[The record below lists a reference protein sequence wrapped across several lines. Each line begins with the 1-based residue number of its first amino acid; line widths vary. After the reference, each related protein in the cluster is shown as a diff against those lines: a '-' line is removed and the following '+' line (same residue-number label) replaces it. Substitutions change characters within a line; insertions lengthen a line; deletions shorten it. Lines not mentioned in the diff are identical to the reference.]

1 MATDIYK
8 AVPALNTL
16 NVNLNDFA
24 PDNLSLEMYKG
35 LLKIGEEFDNTKQT
49 AIFNQTITNLDRA
62 DQEYKN
68 TFLSNKD
75 VDFQNGEFREK
86 ALTGLNDTV
95 EYKKKLILDTKGLDG
110 AMKQKLYGHLSDKSG
125 SIALGVHSDILT
137 FETKENIDL
146 TIDMKAKVSN
156 LIKNSDINTDRTVY
170 YDSFIDTMNRMK
182 FFGAG
187 TAKFYQDSINEL
199 AKAETH
205 GYGSYL
211 NNVIIHSGSYDTIP
225 KKREALNK
233 WLQDNYNDEA
243 LNKKVLEIT
252 KNSDFTIEEKD
263 FLKGALKE
271 NLESQYTKA
280 NGEIYNL
287 EVDYYAQVRTEKAMA
302 NAAEVQARATREQ
315 TAAMEL
321 VKARE
326 KADEAFQSND
336 LRGLNSMKIGRPSMA
351 SDVLR
356 ESYLIEVTGLGKN
369 ELIKNGIYVD
379 SFTDRE
385 ISELKSVKDI
395 TIKNGN
401 DMYSFYNSNI
411 AGILKGNSTQDQE
424 LMMRE
429 LHKKGVFDYNT
440 AKLIQ
445 GKDENKKRD
454 IINMQQYMN
463 TGAGFNNK
471 IDTSK
476 LSHNDFLFKLMSE
489 KMKNNPVAQKM
500 FIDYY
505 SGKNQSG
512 ELGVGVHLSNGKDF
526 GTSLNVR
533 TKNDENLRNDMMK
546 RSDYFLEL
554 SKPANFTKA
563 QYNPNIRDSAAE
575 SEAGIMTNIKTPNPP
590 SNPRLKSEEGS
601 HDTEPVYKNEKKGGG
616 GKSDVPPPKPED
628 EKKNENK
635 PVTKGDQ
642 LKSLL

>member
-1 MATDIYK
+1 MSTDIYK

-110 AMKQKLYGHLSDKSG
+110 AMKQKLYNHLSEKSG
-125 SIALGVHSDILT
+125 SIALGVHSDVLT

-146 TIDMKAKVSN
+146 TIDMKAKASN
-156 LIKNSDINTDRTVY
+156 LIKNSDINSDRTIY

-287 EVDYYAQVRTEKAMA
+287 EVDYYAQVRTEQAMSD
-302 NAAEVQARATREQ
+302 AAEKQAQATRDQ
-315 TAAMEL
+315 TRSLEL
-321 VKARE
+321 MRAQE
-326 KADEAFQSND
+326 KADEMFQSND
-336 LRGLNSMKIGRPSMA
+336 LRGINSMMNGYPST
-351 SDVLR
+351 SNDILR
-356 ESYLIEVTGLGKN
+356 ESFLIKATGLGMN
-369 ELIKNGIYVD
+369 DLISKGMYVD
-379 SFTDRE
+379 SLTDKE
-385 ISELKSVKDI
+385 ISELKNSKDV
-395 TIKNGN
+395 TLKNGN
-401 DMYSFYNSNI
+401 DLYSFYNSDVN
-411 AGILKGNSTQDQE
+411 GVLKGKNPQQQE
-424 LMMRE
+424 MILRE
-429 LHKKGVFDYNT
+429 MHKKGVFDYNT

-463 TGAGFNNK
+463 TGAGFNNM

-476 LSHNDFLFKLMSE
+476 LSHNDPLFKVMNE
-489 KMKNNPVAQKM
+489 KFKNNPVAQKM
-500 FIDYY
+500 FVNYY
-505 SGKNQSG
+505 TGKNQAG
-512 ELGVGVHLSNGKDF
+512 ELGKGVHLSNGKDF
-526 GTSLNVR
+526 GTSLSVA
-533 TKNDENLRNDMMK
+533 TKNNPELLNDMM
-546 RSDYFLEL
+546 RRADYFIQL
-554 SKPANFTKA
+554 SAPTNFTKA
-563 QYNPNIRDSAAE
+563 QYNSNLRDSAADAE
-575 SEAGIMTNIKTPNPP
+575 SGKITNIKTPGTPKNQ
-590 SNPRLKSEEGS
+590 RLKSQEGS
-601 HDTEPVYKNEKKGGG
+601 HDTEPVYKKNNG
-616 GKSDVPPPKPED
+616 GKSDTPPPKPENA
-628 EKKNENK
+628 KKNGNS
-635 PVTKGDQ
+635 PATKGQQ
-642 LKSLL
+642 LESIL